1 LVKAQSRRFARKS
14 ERGTTV
20 MVVVLATTLITA
32 IGVYAVRNAGQVDMA
47 VGYSRQAAQTT
58 AVAELGTTA
67 ALAQIAVNGARF
79 YLDKMDGDI
88 DCSAN
93 PSKTQAADMQSV
105 TTCYPLSQGELERAS
120 AEPLFK
126 AAAKL
131 SGETGSF
138 GPYSDVRGAVG
149 VELTEKHKTN
159 NPVKG
164 EKQGSATYYDV
175 TMTTTGKVRPPSST
189 ADECADGAAETTV
202 KKVVRAHTI
211 IGPADAQ

>member
-1 LVKAQSRRFARKS
+1 
-14 ERGTTV
+14 

-32 IGVYAVRNAGQVDMA
+32 IGVFAVRNAGQVDMA

-67 ALAQIAVNGARF
+67 ALAQVAVNGARF
-79 YLDKMDGDI
+79 YLDKMDSGI
-88 DCSAN
+88 ECAGN
-93 PSKTQAADMQSV
+93 PKQAAAELMGSV
-105 TTCYPLSQGELERAS
+105 TTCYPLSQSELEKAS

-126 AAAKL
+126 AAASA

-149 VELTEKHKTN
+149 IELTEKHKTN

-175 TMTTTGKVRPPSST
+175 TLTTTGKVRPPSNT
-189 ADECADGAAETTV
+189 ADECANGAGAMTV
-202 KKVVRAHTI
+202 KKVVRAHAI
-211 IGPADAQ
+211 IGPAAD

>member
-1 LVKAQSRRFARKS
+1 VTTSSRRWTRKS

-20 MVVVLATTLITA
+20 MVVVLATTLLTA
-32 IGVYAVRNAGQVDMA
+32 IGIFAVRNAGQVDMA
-47 VGYSRQAAQTT
+47 IGYSRQAAQTT

-79 YLDKMDGDI
+79 YLDKMDSNI
-88 DCSAN
+88 ECAAN
-93 PSKTQAADMQSV
+93 PSGTLATTMQSI
-105 TTCYPLSQGELERAS
+105 TTCYPLSQGELEKAS
-120 AEPLFK
+120 AQPLFK
-126 AAAKL
+126 AAVKA

-138 GPYSDVRGAVG
+138 GPYAAVSGAVG
-149 VELTEKHKTN
+149 IELTEKHKAN

-189 ADECADGAAETTV
+189 TDECADGAAETTV